1 MLVPVKWIRDYVN
14 IDMDTVEFADKMTMT
29 GTKVETVEFLGK
41 EISNVVVGK
50 IEKITQH
57 PNADKLVVCQV
68 NIGEEELVQICTGAK
83 NVLEGDIVPV
93 AKVNSTLPGG
103 KKIKKGK

>member
-41 EISNVVVGK
+41 EISNVVVVK
-50 IEKITQH
+50 SRK
-57 PNADKLVVCQV
+57 
-68 NIGEEELVQICTGAK
+68 
-83 NVLEGDIVPV
+83 
-93 AKVNSTLPGG
+93 SY
-103 KKIKKGK
+103 

>member
-29 GTKVETVEFLGK
+29 GTKVETIEFLGE
-41 EISNVVVGK
+41 EINNVVVGK

-57 PNADKLVVCQV
+57 PNADKLVV
-68 NIGEEELVQICTGAK
+68 
-83 NVLEGDIVPV
+83 
-93 AKVNSTLPGG
+93 
-103 KKIKKGK
+103 

>member
-41 EISNVVVGK
+41 EISNVVIGK
-50 IEKITQH
+50 IEKIEQH
-57 PNADKLVVCQV
+57 PKADKLVVCQV
-68 NIGEEELVQICTGAK
+68 NVGEEELVQICTGA
-83 NVLEGDIVPV
+83 
-93 AKVNSTLPGG
+93 NSTVSISILT
-103 KKIKKGK
+103 

>member
-41 EISNVVVGK
+41 
-50 IEKITQH
+50 
-57 PNADKLVVCQV
+57 
-68 NIGEEELVQICTGAK
+68 
-83 NVLEGDIVPV
+83 
-93 AKVNSTLPGG
+93 
-103 KKIKKGK
+103 